1 MKTKILTITIL
12 TTAWIAQAGAV
23 TPSDLIRA
31 MQEQARS
38 MEVQTH
44 QVDRAQRR
52 SVQERPVHRTRHRDR
67 GAHHATHRR
76 HRDAVKRTSSH
87 RQKARRGV
95 AEKNLASQTPVRR
108 RFRTLAEYQR
118 IERRAERRVERH
130 VSRHTPR
137 KQAVRHARH
146 VAPAHGRLT
155 PQKRYVGNGWYVD
168 EHGQYDEQYTES
180 CTTEVV
186 KPRHRRPQKA
196 FRYYRRQWYL
206 TYLWEHASF
215 VDQHGYLYG
224 TFDVRG
230 FYFEG
235 KYYRY
240 DRAYTYQDRLHGK
253 GLFEHRFYRPRHHR
267 ARRNHTR
274 REWAGADRYDGEFY
288 VEWNWRR

>member
-23 TPSDLIRA
+23 TPSDLIRT
-31 MQEQARS
+31 MHERGNIS
-38 MEVQTH
+38 VTH
-44 QVDRAQRR
+44 TQSTSHPQHRA
-52 SVQERPVHRTRHRDR
+52 VQERPAHHTRHRT
-67 GAHHATHRR
+67 HHTERTTHRTQSRRVHHPKRQTTR
-76 HRDAVKRTSSH
+76 HAAT
-87 RQKARRGV
+87 
-95 AEKNLASQTPVRR
+95 EKKLAGQTPVRR

-118 IERRAERRVERH
+118 LERRAERRTERRAN
-130 VSRHTPR
+130 RHTSR
-137 KQAVRHARH
+137 KQVVRHARH
-146 VAPAHGRLT
+146 VAPSHGRLT

-168 EHGQYDEQYTES
+168 EHGQYDEQYTDS
-180 CTTEVV
+180 CTTPVV
-186 KPRHRRPQKA
+186 KPRRRHRPQKA

-215 VDQHGYLYG
+215 VDQYGYFYG
-224 TFDVRG
+224 TFDARG

-267 ARRNHTR
+267 VRRHR
-274 REWAGADRYDGEFY
+274 ADTGTVDGEVY
-288 VEWNWRR
+288 VEWTWRR